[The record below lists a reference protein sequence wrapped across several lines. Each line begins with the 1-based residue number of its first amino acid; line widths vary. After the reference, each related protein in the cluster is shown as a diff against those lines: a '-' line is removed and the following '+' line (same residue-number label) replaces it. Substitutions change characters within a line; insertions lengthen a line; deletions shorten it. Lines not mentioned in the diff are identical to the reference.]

1 MEEGKKKRGI
11 QSINVGFSILKAL
24 MQSQYPLPLKEISEQ
39 IGLSPSKI
47 HSYLV
52 SFQEEEMVQQ
62 NPETGFYSLGTS
74 CLKLGLAYLDQF
86 DLTELC
92 KPHMRQ
98 LANDLGHTIFLGVWG
113 NRGPTIIYR
122 LDGTYSET
130 LFDLR
135 IGSVLP
141 ILTSAVG
148 KNFAAHLPENRV
160 MPSLIEE
167 LKSNKGELNLDENL
181 RNVEEM
187 LATIKKDGISQ
198 GRAEMLSDLTAISVP
213 IFDFS
218 NNMIA
223 GLTIMGKIGGL
234 DDRINGSA
242 AKMLKQAAFEISQKR
257 GYKVLEQ
264 NN

>member
-1 MEEGKKKRGI
+1 MIENKKKRGI
-11 QSINVGFSILKAL
+11 QSINVGFSILNAL
-24 MQSQYPLPLKEISEQ
+24 SKSQIPLPLKEISEK

-52 SFQEEEMVQQ
+52 SFQEEEIVQQ
-62 NPETGFYSLGTS
+62 NRETGFYSLGPA
-74 CLKLGLAYLDQF
+74 CLKLGLSYLDQF

-92 KPHMRQ
+92 KPYMRQ

-113 NRGPTIIYR
+113 NMGPTIIYR
-122 LDGTYSET
+122 LDGAYSET

-141 ILTSAVG
+141 VLTSAIG
-148 KNFAAHLPENRV
+148 KNFAAHLPKNAV
-160 MPSLIEE
+160 MPMILEE
-167 LKSNKGELNLDENL
+167 IKQHKGELDLEN
-181 RNVEEM
+181 NITKTEDM
-187 LATIKKDGISQ
+187 LQLIKKDGMSQ

-213 IFDFS
+213 IFDYS
-218 NNMIA
+218 NSMIA

-242 AKMLKQAAFEISQKR
+242 AKMLKQAGLEISEKR
-257 GYKVLEQ
+257 GFNPKK
-264 NN
+264 

>member
-52 SFQEEEMVQQ
+52 SFQEEEIVQQ
-62 NPETGFYSLGTS
+62 NPDTGFYSLGTS
-74 CLKLGLAYLDQF
+74 CLKLGLAYLDQS
-86 DLTELC
+86 DLAELC

-148 KNFAAHLPENRV
+148 KNFAAHLPHSSM
-160 MPSLIEE
+160 MPMIIEE
-167 LKSNKGELNLDENL
+167 IKSNKGELDLENNLNK
-181 RNVEEM
+181 VKEM
-187 LATIKKDGISQ
+187 LETVKQDGISQ
-198 GRAEMLSDLTAISVP
+198 GRAEILSDLTAISVP

-218 NNMIA
+218 NTMIA

-242 AKMLKQAAFEISQKR
+242 AKMLKQAGLEISQKR
-257 GYKVLEQ
+257 GYQPPE
-264 NN
+264 